1 MASSSSGAALPSH
14 SGGRILPHNYDD
26 AQRPLLDSLSRQ
38 QHGDGDT
45 SDGDGDEA
53 PSRWSQ
59 WKARG
64 HTFWV
69 QGKGMILV
77 LLSQLFGATMNVMT
91 QYLEVDRPDGTGMD
105 PFQVRI
111 PYCYCCCCCCC

>member
-26 AQRPLLDSLSRQ
+26 AQRPLLDSSPRQ
-38 QHGDGDT
+38 QR
-45 SDGDGDEA
+45 GDGDEA
-53 PSRWSQ
+53 PSRWSHWQ
-59 WKARG
+59 AKG

-91 QYLEVDRPDGTGMD
+91 QYLEIDRPDGTGMD
-105 PFQVRI
+105 PFQVRTS
-111 PYCYCCCCCCC
+111 

>member
-1 MASSSSGAALPSH
+1 
-14 SGGRILPHNYDD
+14 
-26 AQRPLLDSLSRQ
+26 
-38 QHGDGDT
+38 
-45 SDGDGDEA
+45 
-53 PSRWSQ
+53 
-59 WKARG
+59 
-64 HTFWV
+64 
-69 QGKGMILV
+69 MILV